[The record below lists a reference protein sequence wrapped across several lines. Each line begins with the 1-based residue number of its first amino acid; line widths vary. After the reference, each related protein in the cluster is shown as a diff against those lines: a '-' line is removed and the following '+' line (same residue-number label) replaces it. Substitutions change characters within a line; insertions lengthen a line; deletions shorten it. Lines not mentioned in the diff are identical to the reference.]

1 TTDVDSAADRLHHHG
16 RDEVRGNRRRR
27 SDPEEDKQDRR
38 HQSPAAHARQYDG
51 EPNQHR
57 RERDRPIDV
66 HVGGPPSG
74 VRLVP
79 GTFAEKDTGGLPESE
94 APGDLKTLA
103 FTLMEQFVSLDNV
116 TERTGQWA
124 LRLASG
130 LDADPAAYVSLISNR
145 NGARLGRGARL

>member
-1 TTDVDSAADRLHHHG
+1 
-16 RDEVRGNRRRR
+16 
-27 SDPEEDKQDRR
+27 
-38 HQSPAAHARQYDG
+38 
-51 EPNQHR
+51 
-57 RERDRPIDV
+57 
-66 HVGGPPSG
+66 
-74 VRLVP
+74 LVP

-130 LDADPAAYVSLISNR
+130 LGAVPASYVSLISNR
-145 NGARLGRGARL
+145 NGARLGRGRARLRMEYADNGSARGAQTRTQ